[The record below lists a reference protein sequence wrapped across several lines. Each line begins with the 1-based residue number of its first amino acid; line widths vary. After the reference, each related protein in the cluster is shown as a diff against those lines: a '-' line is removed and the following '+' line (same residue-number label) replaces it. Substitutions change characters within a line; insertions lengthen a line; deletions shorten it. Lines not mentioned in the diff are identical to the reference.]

1 MPGVSATVSPDPL
14 RSVPRDGRPG
24 ACPGLPRPGRP
35 PIVVRVISTHD
46 LTKRFGDRVAI
57 ENLTLRVEPG
67 ETVGLL
73 GPNGAGKT
81 TTIRLLAA
89 LIAPTAGSAEVAGL
103 TVGEDDDGIRRRVGL
118 LTEAPGLYDTLDVR
132 DNLVFFARLH
142 GLSARD
148 PRIDRTLEFLDLAE
162 RRGEPA
168 AALSKG
174 MRQKLALARA
184 LVHEPDVLLL
194 DEPTA
199 GLDPRTARR
208 VRETIDDLRAAGR
221 TILLSTHDLAEAE
234 ALCDRIAVIDGRL
247 VAGGPPAALRARG
260 VARTTRIRLA
270 GDAAGHVYRL
280 ENLPAVR
287 SARATGATLLLEI
300 DDPERGTPNV
310 VRALVEAR
318 ADVIEV
324 AVVSP
329 ALEDVYLALLEPGP
343 EESSR

>member
-1 MPGVSATVSPDPL
+1 M
-14 RSVPRDGRPG
+14 
-24 ACPGLPRPGRP
+24 
-35 PIVVRVISTHD
+35 ISTHG

-81 TTIRLLAA
+81 TTIRVLAA
-89 LIAPTAGSAEVAGL
+89 LLAPTAGSAEVAGL

-118 LTEAPGLYDTLDVR
+118 LTEAPGLYDTLGVR
-132 DNLVFFARLH
+132 DNLAFFARLH

-148 PRIDRTLEFLDLAE
+148 PRIDRTLEFLDLAD
-162 RRGEPA
+162 RRDEPA
-168 AALSKG
+168 ATLSKG

-208 VRETIDDLRAAGR
+208 VRDTIDDLRAGGR
-221 TILLSTHDLAEAE
+221 TILLSTHHLAEAE

-247 VAGGPPAALRARG
+247 LAAGPPAALRARG

-270 GDAAGHVYRL
+270 GNAADHVGRVT
-280 ENLPAVR
+280 NLPAVR
-287 SARATGATLLLEI
+287 SARASGATLHLEV
-300 DDPERGTPNV
+300 DDPERDNPNV
-310 VRALVEAR
+310 IRVLVEAG

-324 AVVSP
+324 AVASP
-329 ALEDVYLALLEPGP
+329 ALEDVYLALV
-343 EESSR
+343 EERPRETPR